1 MVIPRACGVPHGSG
15 RLCDMPALCRD
26 CCSIV
31 PEATLAC
38 AICRPGRV
46 VAHPELFRL
55 SIAHVDCDAFYAS
68 VEKRDRP
75 ELASRPVIVGGCYR
89 VFVSAACYVA
99 RMYGVKSA
107 MPMFKALKACP
118 DAVVIRPDF
127 EKYTKASR
135 DVRALL
141 NELTPLVLP
150 LSIDEAVVDLA
161 GTEALH
167 GAPPAVMLAR
177 FARRVEREVG
187 ITVSIGLAANRLLGK
202 IAAGRDK
209 PRGFAVIGAE
219 EARGLL
225 ANEPVRLLPGIG
237 PALARKLEAMGITR
251 LGHLQVLT
259 DRDTLRRLGDDGL
272 SLVRRAQGEDARA
285 VHSGHETKSVSAE
298 TTFGDDLTTIADLE
312 RHLWR
317 LSEQLAC
324 RLKSQDLAAAGV
336 GLKLKTTSFAS
347 RTRAARLPAPTVLP
361 DRLFGAARELLA
373 REATGTA
380 FRLIGIGANPLA
392 PRDAADHGDL
402 ADTETPRMAAAQA
415 AIDALRDRFGENSVI
430 KGRAFRTGR

>member
-75 ELASRPVIVGGCYR
+75 ELASRPVIVGGGKR
-89 VFVSAACYVA
+89 GVVSAACYVA

-272 SLVRRAQGEDARA
+272 SLVRRAQGEDAR
-285 VHSGHETKSVSAE
+285 
-298 TTFGDDLTTIADLE
+298 
-312 RHLWR
+312 
-317 LSEQLAC
+317 
-324 RLKSQDLAAAGV
+324 
-336 GLKLKTTSFAS
+336 
-347 RTRAARLPAPTVLP
+347 
-361 DRLFGAARELLA
+361 
-373 REATGTA
+373 
-380 FRLIGIGANPLA
+380 
-392 PRDAADHGDL
+392 
-402 ADTETPRMAAAQA
+402 
-415 AIDALRDRFGENSVI
+415 
-430 KGRAFRTGR
+430 RAFWARNEIGQCRNDIR